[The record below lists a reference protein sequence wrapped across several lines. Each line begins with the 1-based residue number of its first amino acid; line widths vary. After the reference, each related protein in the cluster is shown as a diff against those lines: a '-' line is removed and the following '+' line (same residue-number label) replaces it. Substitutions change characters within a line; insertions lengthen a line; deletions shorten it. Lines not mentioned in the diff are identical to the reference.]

1 MEINI
6 FNIILSGFF
15 GAVFGSYATL
25 FAHRLPIGQSC
36 FGRYFG
42 KKSHC
47 PKCGYTL
54 RTRELVPILNW
65 LITLGKCS
73 KCSTKIPRSHLFLEL
88 GSALTYILS
97 YLKFGFT
104 QEFMIFSLICSGCLI
119 LVVTDVKHSK
129 LPYQVL
135 IYLLLLITNFRVMQ
149 DYDFSQMINSAVVAI
164 VFCAV
169 FYQIFYKKVNGF
181 IADKEHIVEYIKLIL
196 VLSLIFAI
204 DDLLPFLALI
214 LVGFSFLALALNK
227 KSKKTNFGFV
237 FLIILPFLWFNLI

>member
-6 FNIILSGFF
+6 FNIIFSGFF

-54 RTRELVPILNW
+54 RTRELIPILNW
-65 LITLGKCS
+65 LVTLGRCAKCS
-73 KCSTKIPRSHLFLEL
+73 AKIPRSHLFLEL

-119 LVVTDVKHSK
+119 LIVTDVKHSK
-129 LPYQVL
+129 LPYQIL
-135 IYLLLLITNFRVMQ
+135 LFLLLLITNFRVMK
-149 DYDFSQMINSAVVAI
+149 DHDFSQMINSAVIAI
-164 VFCAV
+164 VFCAI
-169 FYQIFYKKVNGF
+169 FYQIFYKKINGYL
-181 IADKEHIVEYIKLIL
+181 ANQEHVIEYIKLIL
-196 VLSLIFAI
+196 VLSLIFNI
-204 DDLLPFLALI
+204 EKLFLFLALI
-214 LVGFSFLALALNK
+214 LFGFAFLVLALNK
-227 KSKKTNFGFV
+227 TNKKTNFGFV